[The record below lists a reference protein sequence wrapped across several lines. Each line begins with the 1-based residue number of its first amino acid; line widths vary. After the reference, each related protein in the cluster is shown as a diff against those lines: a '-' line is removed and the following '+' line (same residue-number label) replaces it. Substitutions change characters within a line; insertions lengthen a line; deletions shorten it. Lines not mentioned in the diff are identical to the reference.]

1 MTRPLGTT
9 VLVLAAAFLAG
20 CAVTSG
26 STRESVGET
35 IHSISVSNTIQ
46 FRYQGDRVLAP
57 LGLRVETYRREVFVS
72 GLVQNDA
79 QRVRAVAIA
88 RDTPGVLAAYF
99 VDTDLPGRPV
109 SRAHCRAG
117 AEQVWS
123 ALVAAVRA
131 AGYQVEERREGRS
144 LVTSWRRLSPSW
156 RTLWMGSQERVRLSL
171 FPHGHANGVVTVIA
185 VVDRLDEGSVSWQIE
200 REQAVL
206 DGIREALERAAASRS

>member
-1 MTRPLGTT
+1 MTRPLGATA
-9 VLVLAAAFLAG
+9 LVLAAALLSG
-20 CAVTSG
+20 CAITSG
-26 STRESVGET
+26 SSHESVGET
-35 IHSISVSNTIQ
+35 IHSLSVSNTIQ

-109 SRAHCRAG
+109 SRAHYRAG
-117 AEQVWS
+117 AEQIWS
-123 ALVAAVRA
+123 AVVAGIRA

-156 RTLWMGSQERVRLSL
+156 RTLWMGSRERVRLSL
-171 FPHGHANGVVTVIA
+171 FPQGDVVTVIA

-206 DGIREALERAAASRS
+206 DGIREALGRAAASRS

>member
-1 MTRPLGTT
+1 MTRLLGTT
-9 VLVLAAAFLAG
+9 VLALAAAFLAG
-20 CAVTSG
+20 CAITPG

-35 IHSISVSNTIQ
+35 IHSLSVSNTIQ

-109 SRAHCRAG
+109 SRAHYRAG
-117 AEQVWS
+117 AEPVWS
-123 ALVAAVRA
+123 AALATVRA

-144 LVTSWRRLSPSW
+144 LVTSWRRLSASW

-171 FPHGHANGVVTVIA
+171 FPHGEVVTVIA